1 MAIAIPLAKQYGMNK
16 ALEIA
21 YERLGINAPQN
32 TDMDIFTGGG
42 INQAFSPSSLGNM
55 AKRGALNLGIRSLG
69 SKGVGALG
77 ALGPLAL
84 VGGIAFLGNKYR
96 KQLTGYDTQAAY
108 ETAREERI
116 ANKRLDRIT
125 DRIVGGKNFGN
136 YEKALLNSGAG
147 AVEIDGEIYSG
158 PDYQG
163 ETQSNDKSKDK
174 SKGGIGTALFGQSF
188 HGDGNGGGGGG
199 GASPGSAGP
208 GGSDE
213 MGSFRR
219 GGIANL

>member
-1 MAIAIPLAKQYGMNK
+1 MEQLVMAIAIPLAKQYGMNK

-55 AKRGALNLGIRSLG
+55 AKRAGLNFGLRSLG

-96 KQLTGYDTQAAY
+96 KQLTGYDTQSAY
-108 ETAREERI
+108 EAARDQRI
-116 ANKRLDRIT
+116 ADKRLDYIT
-125 DRIVGGKNFGN
+125 DRMINNKKTAN
-136 YEKALLNSGAG
+136 YEEALLDSGAG
-147 AVEIDGEIYSG
+147 AIDVDGVIMSG
-158 PDYQG
+158 SDYFPESDPSKNDGPTASIESMQ
-163 ETQSNDKSKDK
+163 ESYTQSKEPRHS
-174 SKGGIGTALFGQSF
+174 SGIGGLHSYY
-188 HGDGNGGGGGG
+188 
-199 GASPGSAGP
+199 
-208 GGSDE
+208 
-213 MGSFRR
+213 R
-219 GGIANL
+219 GGIASL

>member
-1 MAIAIPLAKQYGMNK
+1 MEQLVMAIAIPLAKQYGMNK

-55 AKRGALNLGIRSLG
+55 AKRAGLNFGLRSLG

-108 ETAREERI
+108 EAAREERI

-125 DRIVGGKNFGN
+125 DKIVGGKNFGN

-163 ETQSNDKSKDK
+163 ETKSKSK
-174 SKGGIGTALFGQSF
+174 SKNSYQGPTGQDIHGG
-188 HGDGNGGGGGG
+188 GGGGGG

>member
-21 YERLGINAPQN
+21 YERLGIVEPNQQFN
-32 TDMDIFTGGG
+32 ILTGGG

-55 AKRGALNLGIRSLG
+55 AKRAGLNFGLRSLA

-108 ETAREERI
+108 EAAREERI

-125 DRIVGGKNFGN
+125 DRIVGEKNYGN
-136 YEKALLNSGAG
+136 YEEALLDSGAG
-147 AVEIDGEIYSG
+147 AVEIDGTIYSG

-163 ETQSNDKSKDK
+163 ETKSKSK
-174 SKGGIGTALFGQSF
+174 SKSSYQGPTGRDI
-188 HGDGNGGGGGG
+188 HGGGGGDGG